1 MSSPTLSQRNRWS
14 FAVGTLG
21 RDMVYTLMA
30 MFLMVFLTEVL
41 DLPDEVLWWVNGLL
55 LAARLL
61 DAVLDLA
68 MGAVVDRTR
77 SRWGHY
83 KPWIAVGAV
92 TSGVLTVLMFSDL
105 GVRGPAYAALF
116 AVIYLLW
123 GVAWT
128 ANDIPYWSLLPAL
141 TLDQKERE
149 SLGSLAK
156 VFATLGLFTVAVGV
170 IPVTTALGGTASAWT
185 IFSVGVVV
193 VMLLGQ
199 TITLVGVQEP
209 RLAVEQERTSVRELF
224 GTVARND
231 QLGWTSV
238 ALTLFLTGIITTT
251 SFGFYYFKYV
261 YRDEAL
267 YSPFVAVLGVAQL
280 IGFAVFP
287 ALRTRLSRRRL
298 HTLAMVLIVAGYVIF
313 LLSPLSII
321 GIAVAGALM
330 FVGQSFVVVLM
341 LVFISDCIEYGHW
354 KQGVRSTAVTF
365 ALQPFI
371 SKVTGALATAVT
383 GVTLTLTGINAARTP
398 TDVTPAGLAGLTTMM
413 LVVPLVLVVASYAVH
428 RATYRIDE
436 TFHARMIEDLRAR
449 GDLA

>member
-55 LAARLL
+55 LATRLL

>member
-287 ALRTRLSRRRL
+287 VLRTRLSRRRL